1 LLLLLLLVVVPTTRC
16 FEATPKDEG
25 GPSTPSPSQIYSS
38 DGAET
43 GEEATGSLLSPSQ
56 SENTR
61 LAYAKSSF
69 YCDKTNVS
77 CSANSY
83 MESMMCRFETLIP
96 EVIHCK
102 KKRNNNEGGRE
113 EEKEEQQ
120 QDIGHR
126 SHHGKRL
133 VNGIRE
139 GYEQEDSEWECEI
152 NDMKWIYSVHLDAQ
166 RGKCRVDMSLEYYAI
181 FIVGVILFG
190 CCIVMLVF
198 CVHCLPAVAFNMY
211 HTTSNNVQ
219 IHNIFYP
226 GSDNSKVE
234 IKIIPSADLTE
245 GKKKRRKSN
254 EFEEVAKEEDQEVDQ
269 GFCGSIA
276 FLDGFSGLLFH
287 GCSSRKIG
295 MNSFLILLYKIK
307 KFSILQKTPLLSSF
321 TFFSFSFFKKKIWNK
336 PRATR

>member
-245 GKKKRRKSN
+245 GKKKDVKATNS
-254 EFEEVAKEEDQEVDQ
+254 KK
-269 GFCGSIA
+269 
-276 FLDGFSGLLFH
+276 
-287 GCSSRKIG
+287 SRKKKTKKSTKDSAG
-295 MNSFLILLYKIK
+295 VSPFLMGSLG
-307 KFSILQKTPLLSSF
+307 SCF
-321 TFFSFSFFKKKIWNK
+321 TGVRVEKSE
-336 PRATR
+336 